1 MTEETPTRLEN
12 VNISIEQILAAVL
25 AKVGSVEMTLQELLS
40 DYSNKNIAVNQN
52 PETQNIIFELA
63 DMPEAPQTETE

>member
-1 MTEETPTRLEN
+1 MTEETPTSLEN

-52 PETQNIIFELA
+52 PETQNIIFELT

>member
-1 MTEETPTRLEN
+1 MTEETPTSLEN

-63 DMPEAPQTETE
+63 DMP